1 MTEFF
6 DWLDLF
12 MYQNSGAI
20 GATLALM
27 LMLAI
32 IGALAVVRR
41 L

>member
-1 MTEFF
+1 MIELF

-12 MYQNSGAI
+12 LSQNSGAI

-32 IGALAVVRR
+32 IGAIAEMEG
-41 L
+41 